1 MPSEDCSISK
11 CSELFYGKQK
21 IVENLVEM
29 KKGTT
34 FAAEKNKERKRI
46 MATAIK
52 AIPTLYGDEAR
63 RFREMADEA
72 ERRYEAIGHTN
83 RDSNPFVISMREM
96 LKRSGI

>member
-1 MPSEDCSISK
+1 
-11 CSELFYGKQK
+11 
-21 IVENLVEM
+21 
-29 KKGTT
+29 
-34 FAAEKNKERKRI
+34 

-72 ERRYEAIGHTN
+72 ECRYEANGSKD
-83 RDSNPFVISMREM
+83 RDNDPFVISMREM